1 MVFVWVLI
9 IQKQKS
15 PYPKHDKGFSY
26 YGCQR
31 EQVVI
36 ERVTRLELV
45 ISAWEA
51 RVLPL
56 HYTRVAHHW

>member
-1 MVFVWVLI
+1 M
-9 IQKQKS
+9 
-15 PYPKHDKGFSY
+15 FSFLEKRIDCE
-26 YGCQR
+26 G
-31 EQVVI
+31 

-56 HYTRVAHHW
+56 HYTRLFNLPACINSPILR